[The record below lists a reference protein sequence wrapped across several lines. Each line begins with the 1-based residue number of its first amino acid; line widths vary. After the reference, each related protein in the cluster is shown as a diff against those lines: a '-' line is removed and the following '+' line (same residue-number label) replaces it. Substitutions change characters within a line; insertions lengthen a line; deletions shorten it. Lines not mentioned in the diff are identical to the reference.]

1 MIAAVAGELVA
12 ITSRLSISAARQ
24 EVERI
29 RDDYYDYVKDKSTSL
44 TICKSVTGEFTQHL
58 YGHLFGHFSARLIP
72 WVFICIWFPLVG
84 VSYYAFDYA
93 IHCVSC
99 ASSQAEKPPAHR

>member
-1 MIAAVAGELVA
+1 MKRRRLM
-12 ITSRLSISAARQ
+12 TMSRRKALPGTDTRKRYR
-24 EVERI
+24 RI
-29 RDDYYDYVKDKSTSL
+29 QQ
-44 TICKSVTGEFTQHL
+44 QHL